1 MAIDT
6 VPRSRV
12 RLSAELAL
20 SERLSLEYSAGE
32 QHHSFAW
39 RAALDVWYMIAVTHR
54 QERP

>member
-54 QERP
+54 QERT